1 MIYVFT
7 SFTLCFLC
15 RLDFLCKLMQQAPK
29 ICCLTFFNIMG
40 HIPFIKIEKTF
51 SFQHEVFTSS
61 IGLLLR
67 ILCFLVYC
75 CLWWHLFTPI
85 CISSHTSHYP
95 CPHNMC
101 VFSAE
106 ALNSNMI
113 IQLVIDCSA
122 QWLVHMWLKIE
133 IITFTLTYCNL
144 IYNSAYIIAQFTF
157 SLDADD
163 DVEFHFKHLH
173 CACSIYVCVAASLP
187 IHIFKH
193 TELCSHTDR
202 WSYMYL
208 RICQHSK
215 TRVYSARTTKH
226 TQIHTDRREDT
237 LGVPI
242 CTPMCE
248 VHMHP
253 PVPWLHVWEHEPP
266 LKSESSGSTPQR
278 SLSFPSSL
286 QQSVTKTQ
294 SFSLMILK

>member
-1 MIYVFT
+1 MKFSHPVLVF
-7 SFTLCFLC
+7 
-15 RLDFLCKLMQQAPK
+15 
-29 ICCLTFFNIMG
+29 FFV
-40 HIPFIKIEKTF
+40 
-51 SFQHEVFTSS
+51 S
-61 IGLLLR
+61 
-67 ILCFLVYC
+67 CFLVYC

-133 IITFTLTYCNL
+133 IITFTLAHCNL
-144 IYNSAYIIAQFTF
+144 IYNSAYIIVQFTF
-157 SLDADD
+157 PLDADD

-173 CACSIYVCVAASLP
+173 CVCSILYMSVWLLPCQYTYSNTLNYAHTLTDGATCTYVYTNTVKRGCTVCEQQS
-187 IHIFKH
+187 
-193 TELCSHTDR
+193 TRRYTQTGE
-202 WSYMYL
+202 
-208 RICQHSK
+208 K
-215 TRVYSARTTKH
+215 TRSECLYALLCVKWT
-226 TQIHTDRREDT
+226 
-237 LGVPI
+237 
-242 CTPMCE
+242 CT
-248 VHMHP
+248 HQSHGSTSGS
-253 PVPWLHVWEHEPP
+253 HEPA
-266 LKSESSGSTPQR
+266 LKSVSSGSTPQR